1 MNAIPDKQEKCRRIV
16 RLVAGGKG
24 VVESCREVGISEK
37 TFYRW
42 RKSQDAG
49 RQADLHP
56 VQCRFVR

>member
-42 RKSQDAG
+42 RKSQDA
-49 RQADLHP
+49 RKAS
-56 VQCRFVR
+56 